1 LKFIPLLLLLLLSSE
16 FLNASYLRTIRVGS
30 FLNEPDA
37 QEALSELENYVYN
50 DEELHELQK
59 KWGFELKERKSGQY
73 YITLIEPFTKR
84 EVLQK
89 VLDKLRLEYKDVYVT
104 KLKKL
109 PQNFEKN
116 NIKEKVSSS
125 PVMAMKENAVF
136 KEIKETTI
144 PIEKVQLKQE
154 VVKPELVQKQEE
166 QKRLETIS
174 DEKQALNI
182 WQILFF
188 GAFTAFLILLWF
200 FVKNKKENETLSNND
215 LIYTERIKQAT
226 LNIESKEKFLS
237 HASHELRTP
246 MTAIMGL
253 THLVLEN
260 ELPKFQREYIEKI
273 QISAEHLVNIIND
286 ILDISKIQA
295 GKLRIEKEEFN
306 LNDIL
311 DYVLNI
317 ISIQAK
323 NNNVIVAVEIDQD
336 VPSRIIGDSLR
347 LGQVLI
353 NLLGNAV
360 KFTYDGEVT
369 LYVKKVDIFANNID
383 LEFTI
388 EDSGIGMT
396 QEQVQKVFHSFSQA
410 DESTS
415 RKFGGTGLGLSI
427 SKQLVEM
434 MDGDIKV
441 QSQKDVGTSFTF
453 TIPFKLKDT
462 EDKRQ
467 YRLPSSKLLN
477 KRVLI
482 IDSTD
487 KESNSL
493 VHGFS
498 YFNYVSHAIPSFEEA
513 VFDPEMLFDI
523 VVIHQNDLSKFAVKK
538 IQELKKHSKG
548 KCKVVLLNELNS
560 SFNINMLHG
569 LKVDA
574 YFKTPF
580 TQQSVLNLIIEL
592 FEMKKL
598 ESSLKI
604 KTLKEQLSECKDKKI
619 LVAEDNILNHKVI
632 AGLLSKTGI
641 ELTFVMDGQEV
652 VDLVNKGIETDLI
665 LMDINMPKINGYD
678 AAKEIRKNKKYDAIP
693 ILALTADVM
702 DEAIDKAFEAGM
714 QGHIAKP
721 IIVDIFYKKILDV
734 LSVKRSQVKPN
745 IHILTATH
753 DNKEEYEELSVSIG
767 LSRCN
772 DDIDFYK
779 SILKDFKVMYL
790 NSAVALEDLCRE
802 GHFKEARRK
811 SMDIK
816 DVALNIGAYKLCES
830 AAAMEYEFEKGSRSN
845 WHELIFFYAKSLEK
859 LFSEI
864 DHYLKVN

>member
-1 LKFIPLLLLLLLSSE
+1 MRVILLVLVFLFFSNL
-16 FLNASYLRTIRVGS
+16 LNASYLRTVRVGS
-30 FLNEPDA
+30 FLNEVDA
-37 QEALSELENYVYN
+37 KSALVKLDNYMSSDKELV
-50 DEELHELQK
+50 ELQK
-59 KWGFELKERKSGQY
+59 KWGFKLKERQSGKY
-73 YITLIEPFTKR
+73 YITLVEPFTQR
-84 EVLQK
+84 DVLQK

-104 KLKKL
+104 KLKQEKKYIQKL
-109 PQNFEKN
+109 PTVTPNVEVQENQIF
-116 NIKEKVSSS
+116 KEVKKTPPVKIVEQKPS
-125 PVMAMKENAVF
+125 PVIIQKIENKVKQVPIIKKENPF
-136 KEIKETTI
+136 
-144 PIEKVQLKQE
+144 
-154 VVKPELVQKQEE
+154 
-166 QKRLETIS
+166 
-174 DEKQALNI
+174 NI
-182 WQILFF
+182 WQTLFF
-188 GAFTAFLILLWF
+188 ISFSALLLLLWF
-200 FVKNKKENETLSNND
+200 FIKKKKENETLSNND

-317 ISIQAK
+317 ILIQAK
-323 NNNVIVAVEIDQD
+323 SNNVIVAIEIDHD
-336 VPSRIIGDSLR
+336 VPSKLIGDSLR
-347 LGQVLI
+347 LGQILI

-360 KFTYDGEVT
+360 KFTNDGEVT
-369 LYVKKVDIFANNID
+369 LYVKKVDSFANNLD

-388 EDSGIGMT
+388 EDTGIGMT
-396 QEQVQKVFHSFSQA
+396 SAQLEKIFHSYSQA

-434 MDGDIKV
+434 MDGTIKAHSKKDI
-441 QSQKDVGTSFTF
+441 GTSFIF
-453 TIPFKLKDT
+453 TIPFKLKDMD
-462 EDKRQ
+462 DKRQ
-467 YRLPSSKLLN
+467 YRLPSTKLLD

-482 IDSTD
+482 IDSSK
-487 KESNSL
+487 KESNNL
-493 VHGFS
+493 AQA
-498 YFNYVSHAIPSFEEA
+498 FNYFHYISHDIPSFEEA
-513 VFDPEMLFDI
+513 VFEPDMKFDI
-523 VVIHQNDLSKFAVKK
+523 IVIHQNDLSKFAVKK
-538 IQELKKHSKG
+538 IQEIKRDAKG
-548 KCKVVLLNELNS
+548 KCKIVLLNELNS
-560 SFNINMLHG
+560 SFNMKMLHG

-580 TQQSVLNLIIEL
+580 TQQSILNLIIEL
-592 FEMKKL
+592 YEMKNL
-598 ESSLKI
+598 ENSLKI

-632 AGLLSKTGI
+632 AGLLSNTGI
-641 ELTFVMDGQEV
+641 ELSFVIDGQEV
-652 VDLVNKGIETDLI
+652 VDLVNKDVPIDLI
-665 LMDINMPKINGYD
+665 LMDINMPSINGYE
-678 AAKEIRKNKKYDAIP
+678 ATKEIRKNKKYNNIP

-702 DEAIDKAFEAGM
+702 DEAIEKAFEVGM

-721 IIVDIFYKKILDV
+721 IIVDIFYKKILDI
-734 LSVKRSQVKPN
+734 LSTSAIKIQDNKQVIN
-745 IHILTATH
+745 TSTE
-753 DNKEEYEELSVSIG
+753 KEEYEELSVPIG

-772 DDIDFYK
+772 NDIEFYK

-790 NSAVALEDLCRE
+790 NSAVSLEELCRE

-845 WHELIFFYAKSLEK
+845 WHELVSFYAKSLEK
-859 LFSEI
+859 LFTDI
-864 DHYLKVN
+864 DHYLKEN

>member
-1 LKFIPLLLLLLLSSE
+1 MKSILLLLLLLLFSE

-30 FLNEPDA
+30 FLNEQDA
-37 QEALSELENYVYN
+37 QQALSELQNYVYN
-50 DEELHELQK
+50 DDELKELQQ
-59 KWGFELKERKSGQY
+59 KWGFALKERKSGQY
-73 YITLIEPFTKR
+73 YITLIEPFTQR
-84 EVLQK
+84 EILQK

-104 KLKKL
+104 KLKEL
-109 PQNFEKN
+109 PQDLKKN
-116 NIKEKVSSS
+116 TIKEKVPST
-125 PVMAMKENAVF
+125 PIMVMKEHEVF
-136 KEIKETTI
+136 KEIKEKAI
-144 PIEKVQLKQE
+144 QPKV
-154 VVKPELVQKQEE
+154 VQKQKE
-166 QKRLETIS
+166 QQKKLKIVS
-174 DEKQALNI
+174 PEKQSFNI

-188 GAFTAFLILLWF
+188 SSFTAFLILLWF

-369 LYVKKVDIFANNID
+369 LYVKKVDVFANNID

-388 EDSGIGMT
+388 EDTGIGMT

-441 QSQKDVGTSFTF
+441 HSQKDVGTSFIF

-467 YRLPSSKLLN
+467 YRLPSTKLLN

-493 VHGFS
+493 VHAFS

-538 IQELKKHSKG
+538 IQELKKYSKG

-560 SFNINMLHG
+560 SFNVNMLHG

-592 FEMKKL
+592 FEMKNL

-604 KTLKEQLSECKDKKI
+604 KTLKEQLSEYKDKKI
-619 LVAEDNILNHKVI
+619 LIAEDNVLNHKVI

-652 VDLVNKGIETDLI
+652 VDLVNKGVDTDLI

-734 LSVKRSQVKPN
+734 LSVKRTHIEPN
-745 IHILTATH
+745 IQIVDIG

-772 DDIDFYK
+772 NDKDFYK

-790 NSAVALEDLCRE
+790 NSAVALEELCRE

-816 DVALNIGAYKLCES
+816 DVALNIGAYKLCEN
-830 AAAMEYEFEKGSRSN
+830 AAAMEYEFEKGSRSD
-845 WHELIFFYAKSLEK
+845 WHELISFYAKSLEK

>member
-1 LKFIPLLLLLLLSSE
+1 MRFISVVLVVLFFSNL
-16 FLNASYLRTIRVGS
+16 LNASYLRTVRVAS
-30 FLNEPDA
+30 FLNEQDA
-37 QEALSELENYVYN
+37 QSALSELNKYISS
-50 DEELHELQK
+50 DKELVELQK
-59 KWGFELKERKSGQY
+59 KWDFELKERQSGKY

-84 EVLQK
+84 DVLQK

-104 KLKKL
+104 KLKQEKKYIQKL
-109 PQNFEKN
+109 PSVAPNVEIQ
-116 NIKEKVSSS
+116 
-125 PVMAMKENAVF
+125 ENKVF
-136 KEIKETTI
+136 KELKEI
-144 PIEKVQLKQE
+144 PPVKVLEPEPSPIVVKKIEKKIEKRRVKEPLPLKKE
-154 VVKPELVQKQEE
+154 N
-166 QKRLETIS
+166 S
-174 DEKQALNI
+174 FNI

-188 GAFTAFLILLWF
+188 ISFAALLILLWF
-200 FVKNKKENETLSNND
+200 FVKNKKENETLINND

-317 ISIQAK
+317 ILIQAK
-323 NNNVIVAVEIDQD
+323 SNNVIVAIEIDHD
-336 VPSRIIGDSLR
+336 VPSKLIGDSLR

-360 KFTYDGEVT
+360 KFTHDGEVT
-369 LYVKKVDIFANNID
+369 LYVKKVDSFANNLD

-388 EDSGIGMT
+388 EDTGIGMT
-396 QEQVQKVFHSFSQA
+396 HEQLEKVFHSYSQA

-434 MDGDIKV
+434 MDGTIKAH
-441 QSQKDVGTSFTF
+441 SKKDVGTSFMF
-453 TIPFKLKDT
+453 TIPFKLKDMD
-462 EDKRQ
+462 DKRQ

-482 IDSTD
+482 IDSSK
-487 KESNSL
+487 KESNNL
-493 VHGFS
+493 AQAFN
-498 YFNYVSHAIPSFEEA
+498 YFHYVSHAIPSFEEA
-513 VFDPEMLFDI
+513 VFEADMQFDI

-538 IQELKKHSKG
+538 IQEIKRYAKG
-548 KCKVVLLNELNS
+548 QCKVVLLNELNS
-560 SFNINMLHG
+560 SFNMKMLHS

-580 TQQSVLNLIIEL
+580 TQQSILNLIVEL
-592 FEMKKL
+592 YEMKNL
-598 ESSLKI
+598 ENSLKI
-604 KTLKEQLSECKDKKI
+604 KTLKEQLGEYKDKKI

-632 AGLLSKTGI
+632 AGLLSNTGI
-641 ELTFVMDGQEV
+641 ELTFAVDGQEV
-652 VDLVNKGIETDLI
+652 IDLVNKDIPIDLI
-665 LMDINMPKINGYD
+665 LMDINMPNINGYE
-678 AAKEIRKNKKYDAIP
+678 AAKEIRKNQKYNDIP

-702 DEAIDKAFEAGM
+702 DEAIEKAFAVGM

-721 IIVDIFYKKILDV
+721 IIVDIFYKKILDI
-734 LSVKRSQVKPN
+734 LSARGVKIQENKEL
-745 IHILTATH
+745 IHNTPE
-753 DNKEEYEELSVSIG
+753 KEEYEELSVTIG
-767 LSRCN
+767 LNRCN
-772 DDIDFYK
+772 NDIDFYK

-790 NSAVALEDLCRE
+790 NSAVALEELCRD

-845 WHELIFFYAKSLEK
+845 WHELVSFYAKSLEK
-859 LFSEI
+859 LFTDI
-864 DHYLKVN
+864 DHYLKEN